1 VDNAAITLL
10 CIFHRIA
17 LVSDNSAIGVCVAC
31 CKIKNSHKGFH
42 TICVLIAQLMVVLRK
57 EGSYKK
63 IICQYDYGYTAAPDE
78 LCNVKLVGFIKDT
91 YKHGEKHTTPPLLLQ
106 HKNTR

>member
-17 LVSDNSAIGVCVAC
+17 LVSDNSAIGVCVAY
-31 CKIKNSHKGFH
+31 CKIKISHKGFH
-42 TICVLIAQLMVVLRK
+42 TICVLIAELMVVLRK

-78 LCNVKLVGFIKDT
+78 LCRVGGFIKDT
-91 YKHGEKHTTPPLLLQ
+91 YQHGEKHTTPPFVRELQ
-106 HKNTR
+106 RQI